1 MVTWHTLVWAGG
13 RPALLLPRWCHHP
26 GDPVHPSNSVLLSA
40 VHPPFCSVSHCL
52 SGVPEVD
59 TRGALPAGGDVA
71 HARWARSGWGTLLQ
85 HVVKKVQEHGM
96 GYTGGAD
103 GHDTVG

>member
-1 MVTWHTLVWAGG
+1 VGTLG
-13 RPALLLPRWCHHP
+13 L
-26 GDPVHPSNSVLLSA
+26 
-40 VHPPFCSVSHCL
+40 
-52 SGVPEVD
+52 
-59 TRGALPAGGDVA
+59 
-71 HARWARSGWGTLLQ
+71 GTLLQ